1 VSRLS
6 KYLLMV
12 LALGAASLA
21 SGSQDHRAASTAAFQ
36 LASVRNSQGET
47 AAACAALARSL
58 EHYRS
63 ALVNETGAP
72 EAAASGIYDDSDG
85 MAEVRA
91 KFGCKQA

>member
-1 VSRLS
+1 VSKFS

-12 LALGAASLA
+12 LALSAASLA

-36 LASVRNSQGET
+36 LAAVRNSQGEA
-47 AAACAALARSL
+47 AAACAALAQSL

-63 ALVNETGAP
+63 ALANEPGVP

-85 MAEVRA
+85 MAMVRA
-91 KFGCKQA
+91 KFGCKQS